1 VFLSRNVWLI
11 FLLKPN
17 LFESVTKMLVSSA
30 KSTILV
36 SFLFLATHLY
46 KKEKI
51 KDKELSL
58 A

>member
-1 VFLSRNVWLI
+1 
-11 FLLKPN
+11 
-17 LFESVTKMLVSSA
+17 MLVSSA